1 MLRTSARCSVPW
13 DYPTFGSEEITVSDT
28 KPSRTESI
36 SSAYRQR
43 ITDVEASEERD
54 AKDIAEA
61 DGLEHDT
68 HELNEEQK
76 FVGGVSVT
84 KDAESE
90 EDFLPTPGAEDTAD
104 ESDDD
109 TSEDDEP
116 AEDQGPPTKSWKKA
130 EIVDYLLSAD
140 IGVERDDLEA
150 MTKDELLDR
159 FVDNS

>member
-1 MLRTSARCSVPW
+1 M
-13 DYPTFGSEEITVSDT
+13 SDT

-43 ITDVEASEERD
+43 ITDVAASEERD

-68 HELNEEQK
+68 HELNDEQK

-90 EDFLPTPGAEDTAD
+90 EDFIPTPGAEDTAD

-109 TSEDDEP
+109 TSEDDDTPEDDEP
-116 AEDQGPPTKSWKKA
+116 AEDGSDDTGETPKKSWRKDQ
-130 EIVDYLLSAD
+130 IVDYLLSAD
-140 IGVERDDLEA
+140 IGVGRDDLEA
-150 MTKDELLDR
+150 MTKDQLLDR